1 MFCGKCGNNVPDGAV
16 VCPACGAPTVAAPA
30 PGAKKPN
37 KNLIAGI
44 VGVVVVIALVI
55 VLISSCGGGSPESMA
70 EDLADAIFSGSGED
84 VWDAINMDAYLDI
97 LVESGMLDEDEADD
111 YKDDI
116 IIELDNMCE
125 SSQDGFVLL
134 FGKDWDYEVEVTKVK
149 DLKNSDLRSFE
160 NSINGD
166 DSDLE
171 VTDGVSVSLK
181 VSVSGDDDDVVLRPT
196 FEFYKVDGEWII
208 NPSSTNSLL
217 NNLS

>member
-16 VCPACGAPTVAAPA
+16 VCPACGAPTGAAPA

-44 VGVVVVIALVI
+44 VGVVAVIALVI

-70 EDLADAIFSGSGED
+70 EDFVDAMFSGSGED
-84 VWDAINMDAYLDI
+84 VWDAVNMDAYLDLSI
-97 LVESGMLDEDEADD
+97 ESGEIDEDEADD
-111 YKDDI
+111 VKD
-116 IIELDNMCE
+116 ELIDEIDSTCE
-125 SSQDGFVLL
+125 SLQDGCEEQY
-134 FGKDWDYEVEVTKVK
+134 GKDWDYEVEVTKVK

-196 FEFYKVDGEWII
+196 FEFYKVDGEWIMD
-208 NPSSTNSLL
+208 PSGMF
-217 NNLS
+217 

>member
-70 EDLADAIFSGSGED
+70 EDYFDALFSGTGED
-84 VWDAINMDAYLDI
+84 MWDAVNMDAFMDLLI
-97 LVESGMLDEDEADD
+97 EAGEIDEDDADFL
-111 YKDDI
+111 K
-116 IIELDNMCE
+116 
-125 SSQDGFVLL
+125 
-134 FGKDWDYEVEVTKVK
+134 DYEIESNDQLCEWYQDACEEAYGRDWSYEIEVTKVK

-160 NSINGD
+160 NMINGD
-166 DSDLE
+166 DSDFE
-171 VTDGVSVSLK
+171 VTEGVAVTVK
-181 VSVSGDDDDVVLRPT
+181 VTFTGDKDDDFEKYT
-196 FEFYKVDGEWII
+196 IEFYKVDGEWIM
-208 NPSSTNSLL
+208 NPKSLV
-217 NNLS
+217 

>member
-16 VCPACGAPTVAAPA
+16 VCPACGAPTGAAPA

-70 EDLADAIFSGSGED
+70 EDFVDAIFSGSGED
-84 VWDAINMDAYLDI
+84 VWDAVNMDAYLDLSI
-97 LVESGMLDEDEADD
+97 ESGEIDEDEADD
-111 YKDDI
+111 VKDMLID
-116 IIELDNMCE
+116 ELDSTCE
-125 SSQDGFVLL
+125 SLQDGCEEQY
-134 FGKDWDYEVEVTKVK
+134 GKDWDYEVEVTKVK

-171 VTDGVSVSLK
+171 VTEGVAVTVKYTVTGDKDDG
-181 VSVSGDDDDVVLRPT
+181 
-196 FEFYKVDGEWII
+196 FEKFTIDFYKVDGEWIA
-208 NPSSTNSLL
+208 NPDSIF
-217 NNLS
+217 

>member
-44 VGVVVVIALVI
+44 VGVVAVIALVI

-70 EDLADAIFSGSGED
+70 EDFVDAMFSGNGED
-84 VWDAINMDAYLDI
+84 VWDAINMDAYLDLSI
-97 LVESGMLDEDEADD
+97 ESGELDEDEVDD
-111 YKDDI
+111 VKD
-116 IIELDNMCE
+116 ELIDDLDSTCE
-125 SSQDGFVLL
+125 WLQDGCEEQY
-134 FGKDWDYEVEVTKVK
+134 GKDWDYEVEVTKVK

-166 DSDLE
+166 DSDFE
-171 VTDGVSVSLK
+171 VTEGVAVSLK
-181 VSVSGDDDDVVLRPT
+181 VSVSGDDDNEVLRPV
-196 FEFYKVDGEWII
+196 FEFYKVDGEWIMD
-208 NPSSTNSLL
+208 PSSLYNFY
-217 NNLS
+217 

>member
-1 MFCGKCGNNVPDGAV
+1 MFCGKCGNNVPDGAA

-84 VWDAINMDAYLDI
+84 VWDAVNMDAYLDLAI
-97 LVESGMLDEDEADD
+97 EADVIDEDEADD
-111 YKDDI
+111 QKDEAIDEFDNLC
-116 IIELDNMCE
+116 ELLQDACE
-125 SSQDGFVLL
+125 EQY
-134 FGKDWDYEVEVTKVK
+134 GKDWDYEVEVTKVK

-166 DSDLE
+166 DSDFE
-171 VTDGVSVSLK
+171 VTEGVAVSLK
-181 VSVSGDDDDVVLRPT
+181 VSVSGDDDNEVLRPV
-196 FEFYKVDGEWII
+196 FEFYKVDGEWIMD
-208 NPSSTNSLL
+208 PSSLYNFY
-217 NNLS
+217 

>member
-16 VCPACGAPTVAAPA
+16 VCPACGAPTGAAPA

-70 EDLADAIFSGSGED
+70 EDYFDALFSGTGED
-84 VWDAINMDAYLDI
+84 MWDAVNMDAFMDLLI
-97 LVESGMLDEDEADD
+97 EAGEIDEDDADD
-111 YKDDI
+111 AKDDI
-116 IIELDNMCE
+116 IGELDNMCE
-125 SSQDGFVLL
+125 QRQDSCEKR

-160 NSINGD
+160 NFINGD
-166 DSDLE
+166 DTDFE
-171 VTDGVSVSLK
+171 VTEGVAVTVK
-181 VSVSGDDDDVVLRPT
+181 VTFTGDKDDDFEKYT
-196 FEFYKVDGEWII
+196 IEFYKVDGEWIM
-208 NPSSTNSLL
+208 NPKSLV
-217 NNLS
+217 

>member
-16 VCPACGAPTVAAPA
+16 VCPACGAPTGAAPA

-70 EDLADAIFSGSGED
+70 EDFVDAVFSGDGED
-84 VWDAINMDAYLDI
+84 VWDAVNMDAYLDLSI
-97 LVESGMLDEDEADD
+97 ESGELDEDEADD
-111 YKDDI
+111 NKDDLI
-116 IIELDNMCE
+116 NELDNMCE

-160 NSINGD
+160 NGINGD
-166 DSDLE
+166 DSDFE

-196 FEFYKVDGEWII
+196 FEFYKVDGEWIMD
-208 NPSSTNSLL
+208 PNSIYALFSDL
-217 NNLS
+217 Y

>member
-16 VCPACGAPTVAAPA
+16 VCPACGAPTGAAPA

-70 EDLADAIFSGSGED
+70 EDYFDALFSGTGED
-84 VWDAINMDAYLDI
+84 VWDAVNMDAYLDL
-97 LVESGMLDEDEADD
+97 LVESGKLDEDDADD
-111 YKDDI
+111 AKDDI
-116 IIELDNMCE
+116 IGELDNMCE
-125 SSQDGFVLL
+125 QRQDSCEKR

-160 NSINGD
+160 NFINGD
-166 DSDLE
+166 DTDFE
-171 VTDGVSVSLK
+171 VTEGVAVTVK
-181 VSVSGDDDDVVLRPT
+181 VTFTGDKDDDFEKYT
-196 FEFYKVDGEWII
+196 IEFYKVDGEWIM
-208 NPSSTNSLL
+208 NPKSLV
-217 NNLS
+217 

>member
-44 VGVVVVIALVI
+44 VGVVAVIALVI

-70 EDLADAIFSGSGED
+70 EDFIDAMFSGNGED
-84 VWDAINMDAYLDI
+84 VWDAVNMDAYLDLSI
-97 LVESGMLDEDEADD
+97 ESGELDEDEVDD
-111 YKDDI
+111 VKD
-116 IIELDNMCE
+116 ELIDDLDSTCE
-125 SSQDGFVLL
+125 WLQDGCEEQY
-134 FGKDWDYEVEVTKVK
+134 GKDWDYEVEVTKVK

-166 DSDLE
+166 DSDFE
-171 VTDGVSVSLK
+171 VTEGVAVSLK
-181 VSVSGDDDDVVLRPT
+181 VSVSGDDDNEVLRPV
-196 FEFYKVDGEWII
+196 FEFYKVDGEWIMD
-208 NPSSTNSLL
+208 PSSLYNFY
-217 NNLS
+217 